1 MSALLAELEQQACLL
16 SPDERAHLAE
26 VLLESLR
33 GTSLPEIETEWER
46 EIERR
51 VAAFDRGELQTYSAE
66 EVFTEARRMTR

>member
-1 MSALLAELEQQACLL
+1 MSALRVELEQKAATL

-33 GTSLPEIETEWER
+33 DTSLVDIEAEWER
-46 EIERR
+46 EIESR

-66 EVFTEARRMTR
+66 EVFAEARRMSR